1 LRGDLKVLEKTIE
14 QYLRNEIKAIGGK
27 AYKFVSLGNDGVPD
41 RLVGL
46 PGGQVVFVETKAPG
60 KKATPLQRL
69 QQKRLRDL
77 GFTVFTDIDSTEKVD
92 LVVAYCQ
99 GLVDKAAGGKRL
111 GVMSK

>member
-27 AYKFVSLGNDGVPD
+27 AYKFVSPGNDGVPD
-41 RLVGL
+41 RLICL
-46 PGGQVVFVETKAPG
+46 PGKIMVLVETKAPG
-60 KKATPLQRL
+60 KRSTPLQRKR
-69 QQKRLRDL
+69 QQEFADF
-77 GFTVFTDIDSTEKVD
+77 GFPVFTDIDSTEKVD